1 MTFASPCMMLSRCGV
16 PYQKLGH
23 IAGRS
28 NPLPKART
36 GTRTMIEASGGSLE
50 IVVDVRFGLAVRA
63 AGLTG
68 LGAGSERLLDD
79 GLHRACTAAT
89 FDAATEAAI
98 DLPGIARKIIRRAD
112 GAADIVVA
120 EDVAGTN
127 DHGNL
132 TTLR

>member
-16 PYQKLGH
+16 PYQTLGH

-28 NPLPKART
+28 NPPPKACT
-36 GTRTMIEASGGSLE
+36 ATPPMIKASGGSFE
-50 IVVDVRFGLAVRA
+50 IIVDVRFGPAVRT
-63 AGLTG
+63 AGLAG
-68 LGAGSERLLDD
+68 LGAGAERLLDD
-79 GLHRACTAAT
+79 GLHRASTAAT

-127 DHGNL
+127 DHGMI
-132 TTLR
+132 

>member
-1 MTFASPCMMLSRCGV
+1 MTFASPCMMLSRCGM
-16 PYQKLGH
+16 PYETLGH

-28 NPLPKART
+28 NPLPRAPT
-36 GTRTMIEASGGSLE
+36 ETPTIVDASGGGFE
-50 IVVDVRFGLAVRA
+50 VAVDVRLGPAVRT
-63 AGLTG
+63 AGPAG
-68 LGAGSERLLDD
+68 LGAGAERLLDD
-79 GLHRACTAAT
+79 GLNRARAAAT

-98 DLPGIARKIIRRAD
+98 DLPGIARKVIRRAD

>member
-1 MTFASPCMMLSRCGV
+1 MTFASPCMMISRCGML
-16 PYQKLGH
+16 YETLSH

-28 NPLPKART
+28 NPLPKARR
-36 GTRTMIEASGGSLE
+36 GTRTTIDASGGSLE
-50 IVVDVRFGLAVRA
+50 ITVRVRFGPAVRA
-63 AGLTG
+63 AGLAG
-68 LGAGSERLLDD
+68 LGAGAERLLDD
-79 GLHRACTAAT
+79 GLHRARAAAA

-98 DLPGIARKIIRRAD
+98 DLPGIARKVVRRAD